1 MKKKQK
7 KVEKKKKV
15 ILEKKRK
22 RKRKKRRKLG
32 KNDKMPKKKNIVDYY
47 CNPQYFMCGG
57 IIPSHHLDI
66 S

>member
-15 ILEKKRK
+15 ILKKKRK
-22 RKRKKRRKLG
+22 RKRKKKRKLG
-32 KNDKMPKKKNIVDYY
+32 KNDKMPKKKYTVDYC

-57 IIPSHHLDI
+57 TIIPPTI
-66 S
+66 